1 MPETKLINSPTPYA
15 SSSDFQRIFHEDMNG
30 LYLLSFLLTADHEK
44 AEQCF
49 VSGLEDAVNGN
60 RVFQEWARSW
70 ARRVIIKNAVSV
82 INPRPLEGSAHSS
95 PISVNSN
102 GKTLAAE
109 QQMEITAVLGL
120 EPFERFVYVLTV
132 LEGYSDQDCSLLLGC
147 ARREVVAA
155 RSRALQQTGNLIE
168 SHLQRPLTASHEK
181 PVWMAS
187 GALHLKTC
195 STFSNFGKN
204 QNTTFMMRMEM
215 GKPVSAILN
224 RQYSKLGFAAVLLLS
239 LMAAACGKGDVHAS
253 PPPAPEV
260 RVAPVIQLDVPVY
273 SDWVATLDGYVN
285 AEIRPQVSGYIVKQ
299 NYKEGSLVRRGQVLF
314 EIDPRPFQ
322 AALDRAKGD
331 LAQAQAQLGKS
342 TLDVKRDTPLA
353 QARAIAQSQLDNEI
367 QAKLGAQAAV
377 ETDQAAIEQAK
388 LNLEWTKIISLV
400 DGIAGIAQ
408 VQIGN
413 LVGPNSVLTSVS
425 QVDPIKAYFPI
436 SEQAYVLAQEQS
448 NSLSAKHAVSFFGN
462 SLDLILTDGR
472 TYPRKGK
479 ILLADRQVDPNTG
492 TIRIVAAFPN
502 PGNVLR
508 PGQYGRVHVE
518 TNMKKG
524 ALLIPQSA
532 VAQSQGSYQVA
543 VVDSN
548 HKVSMRAVKP
558 GETLGTLWVID
569 EGLKPGEQIV
579 VEGLAKLKE
588 GTLVALKPAQLSGE
602 GN

>member
-1 MPETKLINSPTPYA
+1 MT
-15 SSSDFQRIFHEDMNG
+15 
-30 LYLLSFLLTADHEK
+30 
-44 AEQCF
+44 
-49 VSGLEDAVNGN
+49 
-60 RVFQEWARSW
+60 
-70 ARRVIIKNAVSV
+70 
-82 INPRPLEGSAHSS
+82 SA
-95 PISVNSN
+95 P
-102 GKTLAAE
+102 
-109 QQMEITAVLGL
+109 
-120 EPFERFVYVLTV
+120 
-132 LEGYSDQDCSLLLGC
+132 
-147 ARREVVAA
+147 
-155 RSRALQQTGNLIE
+155 
-168 SHLQRPLTASHEK
+168 
-181 PVWMAS
+181 
-187 GALHLKTC
+187 LHLKTC
-195 STFSNFGKN
+195 FTFSNFGAN
-204 QNTTFMMRMEM
+204 QNTDFKMRMEM
-215 GKPVSAILN
+215 GTSVRAILN
-224 RQYSKLGFAAVLLLS
+224 RQYSKFGFTAVLLLS
-239 LMAAACGKGDVHAS
+239 LMAAACGKGNVHAA
-253 PPPAPEV
+253 PPPTPEV
-260 RVAPVIQLDVPVY
+260 RVAPVIQQNVPVY

-285 AEIRPQVSGYIVKQ
+285 AEIRPQVSGYIIKQ

-342 TLDVKRDTPLA
+342 ILDVKRDTPLA
-353 QARAIAQSQLDNEI
+353 EARAIAQSQLDNEI

-377 ETDQAAIEQAK
+377 ESDQAAIEQAE
-388 LNLEWTKIISLV
+388 LNLEWTKITSLV

-448 NSLSAKHAVSFFGN
+448 KSLSTMHSVSFFGN

-479 ILLADRQVDPNTG
+479 ILLADRQVDPSTG

-518 TNMKKG
+518 TNLKKG

-532 VAQSQGSYQVA
+532 VGQSQGSYQVA
-543 VVDSN
+543 VVDSD
-548 HKVSMRAVKP
+548 HKVNMRVVKP
-558 GETLGTLWVID
+558 GETLGTMWVID
-569 EGLKPGEQIV
+569 EGLKPGEQVV

-588 GTLVALKPAQLSGE
+588 GTLVTAKPAQLSGE